1 MNVVSRPPPLFVKQD
16 SQSART
22 MRDAKNIDIGG
33 VKPLVTRT
41 EIHCGRPGNTRISAG
56 KPTYKSQ
63 EEQYQEILELRRNLG
78 ELREEHSGLKTR
90 NRRLEEDLIRRD
102 RQIEQLMDPAKNDE
116 ARRKLTDKG
125 ASLVSSL
132 KLRVSRLEATLKD
145 KEAELAKLQAS
156 AKATALNEMKIEAE
170 TYYQEVVRLRNQ
182 LNIAQHQ
189 QQQTQHYQQYQKPPQ
204 QYSPQHSQHFSQP
217 PQQHTQLQTPAQ
229 QETKGGNIG
238 HWSNMRSGRDSRDG
252 GVHGR
257 RDGGD
262 GQESPSSSLRH
273 ALIQLE
279 EENARLGNQ
288 VSTLTAENS
297 KLSADMERVL
307 GLSDDI
313 KSNYEGM
320 SRGELIR
327 EIERGHEE
335 IGRLETQHSQLT
347 DAISRRNDMAGE
359 NTAVLQAKVS
369 ELQGREAEWERER
382 SSLRELINTLKEDR
396 MFYKE
401 TAQKKEEITVLQ
413 SSYQTTL
420 LRQHLGLVSS
430 ELDSLR
436 GEVQALQQEVIALH
450 DSQRRR
456 NEHPSP
462 PVSQRSARGLTR
474 PSASSASRSGSSSD
488 NTPARRPRPS
498 SARPP
503 SSGSRLQRSQKSS
516 SEPRET
522 PPPSSSRR
530 TSVQQSPRKGVPP
543 RSSSKPPSSS
553 ASSSP
558 SKGSISNMMTSGN
571 NARPSSSSNNRR
583 IPSSSSTPKVSPYA
597 SPKHSS
603 NGRAT
608 SSSSASKTPTPSS
621 SPRKTAGSVSP
632 QHRVTSSSSPQRKTA
647 SSSSSIGRIPTSRS
661 SSRTPTPSSVGS
673 PNKSAT
679 PNRSPSKVPVGRSSA
694 SPATSPLKRAKVREE
709 SASPSRTPRSS
720 RQGSLQDSSALVAVG
735 SRRPA
740 TATVAAS
747 RVGHLL
753 PEHCTYQIS
762 ARTMPPQ
769 HHVLTLNSQA
779 NSKKEEDERVL
790 AEILFHR
797 ETDSSGEA
805 SDPPHLARQRTV
817 TLSQDDAVSSQEEQ
831 ESITTQPSAPL
842 QRQNTITLSSKTDDE
857 ELSLEK
863 EQAEVSLPNEEE
875 QEAEQMQEE
884 PEPEAPASLV
894 TSEKEETSENEV
906 LKSSTEEVAS
916 TEHDKETVNMSR
928 IVNLCTQ
935 QIDPEE
941 EYVSLLNSH
950 LHRCQALPL
959 LRREQDS
966 RQLSDLE
973 TLCSL
978 LESHIGR
985 CVKVWSFESEEPV
998 LIIENLEVLQSL
1010 LSSHL
1015 SRQRE
1020 VNELL
1025 SQEPLLVGEGQG
1037 TPREG
1042 ENTREAPDGEESAKA
1057 ASKRS
1062 QNMVRQGTFNVHNQ
1076 ETVATIHATL
1086 DAHLTRVNKV
1096 HQFNTS

>member
-1 MNVVSRPPPLFVKQD
+1 MNVISRPPPLFVKQD

-33 VKPLVTRT
+33 VKPLVSRT

-63 EEQYQEILELRRNLG
+63 EEQYQEILDLRRNLG

-204 QYSPQHSQHFSQP
+204 QYSPQPSQHFSQP
-217 PQQHTQLQTPAQ
+217 PQQPTQLHTPAQ
-229 QETKGGNIG
+229 QETKGVNIG
-238 HWSNMRSGRDSRDG
+238 HWSNMRSGRDSRD

-273 ALIQLE
+273 ALIHLE

-288 VSTLTAENS
+288 VSALTAENS
-297 KLSADMERVL
+297 KLAADMERVL
-307 GLSDDI
+307 GLSDDM
-313 KSNYEGM
+313 KGNYEGM

-327 EIERGHEE
+327 EIERGHDE
-335 IGRLETQHSQLT
+335 ISRLETQHCQLT
-347 DAISRRNDMAGE
+347 EAISLRNDMAGE
-359 NTAVLQAKVS
+359 NSAILQAKVS

-382 SSLRELINTLKEDR
+382 SSLRELINTLKDDR

-413 SSYQTTL
+413 TSYQTTL

-430 ELDSLR
+430 ELDCLR

-456 NEHPSP
+456 NEHPTP
-462 PVSQRSARGLTR
+462 PHTQRSARGVTR
-474 PSASSASRSGSSSD
+474 PNAASASRSGSSSD
-488 NTPARRPRPS
+488 TTPIRRPRPS

-516 SEPRET
+516 SEPREI
-522 PPPSSSRR
+522 PPPSGSRR
-530 TSVQQSPRKGVPP
+530 TPVQQSPRKGVPV

-553 ASSSP
+553 SSSP
-558 SKGSISNMMTSGN
+558 SKASVSNMMTSGN
-571 NARPSSSSNNRR
+571 NARPTSSNNRR
-583 IPSSSSTPKVSPYA
+583 VTSSSSTPKASPYG

-603 NGRAT
+603 VGRAT
-608 SSSSASKTPTPSS
+608 STSSSSKTPTPSS
-621 SPRKTAGSVSP
+621 SPKKTVASMSP
-632 QHRVTSSSSPQRKTA
+632 QHRGSSSSSPQRKPA
-647 SSSSSIGRIPTSRS
+647 SSSSSVGRIPTSRS
-661 SSRTPTPSSVGS
+661 TSRTPTPSVGS
-673 PNKSAT
+673 PAKSAT

-720 RQGSLQDSSALVAVG
+720 RQGSIQDSSALVAVG

-740 TATVAAS
+740 AAAPAAAS
-747 RVGHLL
+747 RSGHLL
-753 PEHCTYQIS
+753 LEHSTYHQTS
-762 ARTMPPQ
+762 MRTIHPQ
-769 HHVLTLNSQA
+769 HHAHTCHSQA
-779 NSKKEEDERVL
+779 SSKKEEDERVL

-805 SDPPHLARQRTV
+805 SDPPHLKRQRTV

-831 ESITTQPSAPL
+831 ESVTAQPSATL
-842 QRQNTITLSSKTDDE
+842 QRQNTVTLSSKTDE
-857 ELSLEK
+857 EEASIER
-863 EQAEVSLPNEEE
+863 EDVEVSLPNEEE
-875 QEAEQMQEE
+875 QKADLVEEEPKPESE
-884 PEPEAPASLV
+884 PEPEPEPEKPASLV
-894 TSEKEETSENEV
+894 GSEKEDKSEKEI
-906 LKSSTEEVAS
+906 LKSSSEEEIS
-916 TEHDKETVNMSR
+916 SDHDKE
-928 IVNLCTQ
+928 
-935 QIDPEE
+935 
-941 EYVSLLNSH
+941 
-950 LHRCQALPL
+950 
-959 LRREQDS
+959 
-966 RQLSDLE
+966 
-973 TLCSL
+973 
-978 LESHIGR
+978 
-985 CVKVWSFESEEPV
+985 
-998 LIIENLEVLQSL
+998 IIENLEVLQSL

-1025 SQEPLLVGEGQG
+1025 SQEPLLVGEGQV
-1037 TPREG
+1037 TPRED
-1042 ENTREAPDGEESAKA
+1042 ENAREAPDGEESARA
-1057 ASKRS
+1057 ATKRS

-1096 HQFNTS
+1096 HQLNTN

>member
-1 MNVVSRPPPLFVKQD
+1 MTSD
-16 SQSART
+16 
-22 MRDAKNIDIGG
+22 IDIGG

-102 RQIEQLMDPAKNDE
+102 RQIEQLMDPAK
-116 ARRKLTDKG
+116 
-125 ASLVSSL
+125 
-132 KLRVSRLEATLKD
+132 
-145 KEAELAKLQAS
+145 
-156 AKATALNEMKIEAE
+156 
-170 TYYQEVVRLRNQ
+170 VVRLRNQ

-229 QETKGGNIG
+229 QETKGVNIG
-238 HWSNMRSGRDSRDG
+238 HWSNMRSGRDSRD

-327 EIERGHEE
+327 EIERGHDE

-347 DAISRRNDMAGE
+347 DAISRRNDIAGE

-401 TAQKKEEITVLQ
+401 TVQKKD
-413 SSYQTTL
+413 
-420 LRQHLGLVSS
+420 S

-553 ASSSP
+553 SSSSP
-558 SKGSISNMMTSGN
+558 SKGSVSNMMTSGN

-583 IPSSSSTPKVSPYA
+583 IPSSSSTPKASPYA

-603 NGRAT
+603 IGRAT

-621 SPRKTAGSVSP
+621 SPRKTVGSVSP

-647 SSSSSIGRIPTSRS
+647 SSSSSVGRIPTSRS

-720 RQGSLQDSSALVAVG
+720 RQGSVQDSSA
-735 SRRPA
+735 
-740 TATVAAS
+740 
-747 RVGHLL
+747 
-753 PEHCTYQIS
+753 
-762 ARTMPPQ
+762 
-769 HHVLTLNSQA
+769 
-779 NSKKEEDERVL
+779 EEDERVL

-831 ESITTQPSAPL
+831 ESITAQPSASL

-875 QEAEQMQEE
+875 QDAEQVQEE

-894 TSEKEETSENEV
+894 TSEKEDTSENEV

-1037 TPREG
+1037 TPRED

-1096 HQFNTS
+1096 HQFNTN

>member
-1 MNVVSRPPPLFVKQD
+1 MTSVNRKNGIKSAVMNVVSRPPPLFVKQD

-229 QETKGGNIG
+229 QETKGVNIG
-238 HWSNMRSGRDSRDG
+238 HWSNMRSGRDSRD

-327 EIERGHEE
+327 EIERGHDE

-347 DAISRRNDMAGE
+347 DAISRRNDIAGE

-401 TAQKKEEITVLQ
+401 TVQKKEEITVLQ

-553 ASSSP
+553 SSSSP
-558 SKGSISNMMTSGN
+558 SKGSVSNMMTSGN

-583 IPSSSSTPKVSPYA
+583 IPSSSSTPKASPYA

-603 NGRAT
+603 IGRAT

-621 SPRKTAGSVSP
+621 SPRKTVGSVSP

-647 SSSSSIGRIPTSRS
+647 SSSSSVGRIPTSRS

-720 RQGSLQDSSALVAVG
+720 RQGSVQDSSA
-735 SRRPA
+735 
-740 TATVAAS
+740 
-747 RVGHLL
+747 
-753 PEHCTYQIS
+753 
-762 ARTMPPQ
+762 
-769 HHVLTLNSQA
+769 
-779 NSKKEEDERVL
+779 EEDERVL

-831 ESITTQPSAPL
+831 ESITAQPSASL

-875 QEAEQMQEE
+875 QDAEQVQEE

-894 TSEKEETSENEV
+894 TSEKEDTSENEV

-966 RQLSDLE
+966 R
-973 TLCSL
+973 
-978 LESHIGR
+978 
-985 CVKVWSFESEEPV
+985 
-998 LIIENLEVLQSL
+998 IIENLEVLQSL

-1037 TPREG
+1037 TPRED

-1096 HQFNTS
+1096 HQFNTN